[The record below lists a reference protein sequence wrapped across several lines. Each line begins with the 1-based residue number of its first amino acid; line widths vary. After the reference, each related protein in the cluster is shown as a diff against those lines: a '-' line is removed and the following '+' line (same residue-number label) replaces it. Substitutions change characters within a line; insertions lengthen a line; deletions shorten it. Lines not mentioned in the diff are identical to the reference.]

1 MYSVTRYHIC
11 RNRHPG
17 LFDYCSLM
25 SQKSKLLRNAALFR
39 VRQWFTAYG
48 KDKLQP
54 NQKEVINEVLLTCK
68 LSGRKKPGKV
78 INYYFLEKLMRCTEN
93 PDYFNGLPSQT
104 AQWVLKGVSFDFKS
118 WLKALAAYYEDP
130 TDFTGKPKMPEY
142 CKNDLHS
149 FTITNQ
155 ECRIYRRKDG
165 SSYLHFPKTEETI
178 DVIVPENAV
187 LKEVKVIPYCG
198 DFMIAVTFDNGKTV
212 PERNAKFMAGID
224 LGVDNAAALV
234 INDGGK
240 PVLYKGGALKAKNQF
255 YNKNRAKYVGI
266 LMKGH
271 KPEEVSIKTKM
282 LASISKNRKF
292 FMDDEMHKISCHIV
306 RECVKRNVGTIVI
319 GKNKHW
325 KTKSEMS
332 KKTNQEFVQIPHCT
346 LIHMIRYKAER
357 KGIRVIMN
365 EESYT
370 SKASF
375 LDNDTIPVYDPENH
389 AEYRFSGRRISRGL
403 YRSKNGIVISADV
416 NGGANILRKAY
427 PEAFEGVN
435 VSILQK
441 VKTVGFYDLHSCRP
455 KKKDC
460 SGRQVIR
467 SNG

>member
-1 MYSVTRYHIC
+1 MYSVTRYHITKAKY
-11 RNRHPG
+11 PQ
-17 LFDYCSLM
+17 LFEYCSAM
-25 SQKSKLLRNAALFR
+25 SAKSKLLRNATLFR
-39 VRQWFTAYG
+39 MRQWFTAYG
-48 KDKLQP
+48 KDQVQP
-54 NQKEVINEVLLTCK
+54 NQKTVINEVNRTMECT
-68 LSGRKKPGKV
+68 GRKKPGKV
-78 INYYFLEKLMRCTEN
+78 INYYFMEKLMRCTKN
-93 PDYFNGLPSQT
+93 PDYSNGLPSQT
-104 AQWVLKGVSFDFKS
+104 AQWILKGVCFEFKA
-118 WLKALAAYYEDP
+118 WLKGLEAYHKNP
-130 TDFTGKPKMPEY
+130 AGFTGKPEMPKY
-142 CKNDLHS
+142 CKNDLHT

-155 ECRIYRRKDG
+155 ECRIYTRENG
-165 SSYLHFPKTEETI
+165 STYLHFPKTEETI

-212 PERNAKFMAGID
+212 GERNAMFKAGID
-224 LGVDNAAALV
+224 LGVDNTAALV
-234 INDGGK
+234 INDGNK
-240 PVLYKGGALKAKNQF
+240 PVLYKGGALKAENQF

-271 KPEEVSIKTKM
+271 KPGEVSLKTKM

-319 GKNKHW
+319 GKNRHW
-325 KTKSEMS
+325 KNKSEMS
-332 KKTNQEFVQIPHCT
+332 KKSNQEFVQIPHST

-357 KGIRVIMN
+357 EGIRVIVH

-375 LDNDTIPVYDPENH
+375 LDNDMIPVYDPEKH
-389 AEYRFSGRRISRGL
+389 DEYRFSGRRISRGL
-403 YRSKNGIVISADV
+403 YRSKNGTVISADV
-416 NGGANILRKAY
+416 NGGANILRKAD
-427 PEAFEGVN
+427 PEAFEGMD
-435 VSILQK
+435 VSILQE